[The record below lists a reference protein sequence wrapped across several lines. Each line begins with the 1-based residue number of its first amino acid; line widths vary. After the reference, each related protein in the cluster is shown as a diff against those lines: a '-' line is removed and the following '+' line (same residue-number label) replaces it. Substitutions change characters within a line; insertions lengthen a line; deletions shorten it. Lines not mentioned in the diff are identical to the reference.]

1 MRLSKIKLA
10 GFKTFVDPTVL
21 SFPSNLTGII
31 GPNGCGKSNIIDAI
45 RWVMGES
52 SARNLR
58 GESMDDVIFS
68 GSSSRPEVSKA
79 FIELYFDNE
88 NNTLDAKFA
97 RFSEIVIRRE
107 VSRDGSSNYFLNNT
121 KCRRKDIREV
131 FLGTGLGPRSYA
143 IIEQGMISRLVE
155 AKPEELRTYLEE
167 AAGISKYKE
176 KRRETELRLK
186 HTKDNLNRLNDVM
199 KEISSQL
206 NKLERQ
212 AKAANDYK
220 KLKNSER
227 DLKLNLLSLKWNNY
241 NSEIIELDK
250 NIGKSNIEHEKQ
262 KSLLTNKDKLIEE
275 TRIQRGAK
283 QDIFN
288 TSQADFY
295 HIGSEIAK
303 CEKDIEHSQESEFSR
318 QKSIDEV
325 ILNITNLKIEQEK
338 EDLRAK
344 NLENN
349 VNEKRITLDNITRE
363 LTLLNKEKSASN
375 FALQNWQTSFNEFI
389 SAQSDTKNKQEIEK
403 TKIKAF
409 EKSIELLTK
418 RLRILES
425 YTIDDEKNLSD
436 KNIIMSTAND
446 IQEKISSMLVDV
458 ERSESNDKIDDKFF
472 KALPL
477 SIRYI
482 SDNFKNLIKKIK
494 ILIRSQDDEIKD
506 IKSKINDY
514 QTSINK
520 AKKLLEDLRL
530 KIRTN
535 DDKKIKLEKER
546 IEFKQIIDKVIWK
559 SEELQK
565 SQNDLNVAISSLLSE
580 KAAAHE
586 NLSRI
591 SREKTDL
598 EDRKLLLLSSDS
610 TPTKPSSDMQ
620 NLLKKLLNDKKNQEA
635 SLADIR
641 DSLTLLDNKI
651 LGFESDKNDINII
664 ISDLREKLEI
674 MKISLSEKTAQRNS
688 LKENSDIPL
697 SEIEIAINKVSSS
710 GSIESIEKDI
720 SSMQSKINN
729 LGAINLAAIDE
740 LKDQKERKIYLDN
753 QYDDLSKSVDT
764 LENAIKTIDNET
776 KAKFKEIFDKINNNL
791 NSFFVKIFGG
801 GKAYL
806 EMTDNDLLNT
816 GVSIMARPPG
826 KLIKNINL
834 LSGGEK
840 AGVGIAF
847 VFSIFKINP
856 APFCLLDEVDA
867 PLDEANNARFCNVVR
882 EMSQTVQFIF
892 ITHNKSTMELADILS
907 GVTMREPGVSKLVS
921 VNVGEAV
928 TLTANKNSLSGNINQ
943 PS

>member
-220 KLKNSER
+220 NLKNSER

-458 ERSESNDKIDDKFF
+458 ERSE
-472 KALPL
+472 
-477 SIRYI
+477 
-482 SDNFKNLIKKIK
+482 
-494 ILIRSQDDEIKD
+494 
-506 IKSKINDY
+506 
-514 QTSINK
+514 
-520 AKKLLEDLRL
+520 
-530 KIRTN
+530 
-535 DDKKIKLEKER
+535 
-546 IEFKQIIDKVIWK
+546 
-559 SEELQK
+559 
-565 SQNDLNVAISSLLSE
+565 
-580 KAAAHE
+580 
-586 NLSRI
+586 
-591 SREKTDL
+591 
-598 EDRKLLLLSSDS
+598 
-610 TPTKPSSDMQ
+610 
-620 NLLKKLLNDKKNQEA
+620 
-635 SLADIR
+635 
-641 DSLTLLDNKI
+641 
-651 LGFESDKNDINII
+651 
-664 ISDLREKLEI
+664 
-674 MKISLSEKTAQRNS
+674 
-688 LKENSDIPL
+688 
-697 SEIEIAINKVSSS
+697 
-710 GSIESIEKDI
+710 
-720 SSMQSKINN
+720 
-729 LGAINLAAIDE
+729 
-740 LKDQKERKIYLDN
+740 
-753 QYDDLSKSVDT
+753 
-764 LENAIKTIDNET
+764 
-776 KAKFKEIFDKINNNL
+776 
-791 NSFFVKIFGG
+791 
-801 GKAYL
+801 
-806 EMTDNDLLNT
+806 
-816 GVSIMARPPG
+816 
-826 KLIKNINL
+826 
-834 LSGGEK
+834 
-840 AGVGIAF
+840 
-847 VFSIFKINP
+847 
-856 APFCLLDEVDA
+856 
-867 PLDEANNARFCNVVR
+867 
-882 EMSQTVQFIF
+882 
-892 ITHNKSTMELADILS
+892 
-907 GVTMREPGVSKLVS
+907 
-921 VNVGEAV
+921 
-928 TLTANKNSLSGNINQ
+928 
-943 PS
+943 

>member
-107 VSRDGSSNYFLNNT
+107 VSRDGVSNYSLNNT
-121 KCRRKDIREV
+121 RCRRKDIREV

-155 AKPEELRTYLEE
+155 SKPEELRTYLEE

-220 KLKNSER
+220 ELKNIER
-227 DLKLNLLSLKWNNY
+227 ELKLSLLSLKWNNY
-241 NSEIIELDK
+241 NLEIIELDK
-250 NIGKSNIEHEKQ
+250 HISKSNIEYEKQ
-262 KSLLTNKDKLIEE
+262 KSLLTSKDKLIEE
-275 TRIQRGAK
+275 TRLQRSTK
-283 QDIFN
+283 QDMFN
-288 TSQADFY
+288 TAQADFY

-318 QKSIDEV
+318 QKSIDEI
-325 ILNITNLKIEQEK
+325 ILNITSLKEDQENEGLRIKGLNNVIQEKKIE
-338 EDLRAK
+338 L
-344 NLENN
+344 N
-349 VNEKRITLDNITRE
+349 NITNQ
-363 LTLLNKEKSASN
+363 LNLLNKEKSASN
-375 FALQNWQTSFNEFI
+375 FALQNWQTSFNDFI
-389 SAQSDTKNKQEIEK
+389 SSQSETKNKQEIEK
-403 TKIKAF
+403 TKIRAS
-409 EKSIELLTK
+409 EKSIELLMK
-418 RLRILES
+418 RLKILES
-425 YTIDDEKNLSD
+425 YTIDDDQNLSD
-436 KNIIMSTAND
+436 KNMIMSTANN

-458 ERSESNDKIDDKFF
+458 QRSESLDSKNNKILKM
-472 KALPL
+472 LPS

-482 SDNFKNLIKKIK
+482 SDNLKNLIEKIK
-494 ILIRSQDDEIKD
+494 ILIRSQEDEITD
-506 IKSKINDY
+506 IKHKINDY
-514 QTSINK
+514 QSLIIT
-520 AKKLLEDLRL
+520 AKKSLDSLQLEIQAD
-530 KIRTN
+530 N
-535 DDKKIKLEKER
+535 EKKIKLEKER

-565 SQNDLNVAISSLLSE
+565 SQNDLNVSISSLVSE
-580 KAAAHE
+580 QAAADD
-586 NLSRI
+586 NLARI
-591 SREKTDL
+591 SRDKIDL
-598 EDRKLLLLSSDS
+598 EDRKLTLLSNNS
-610 TPTKPSSDMQ
+610 TPMKPSSDIQ
-620 NLLKKLLNDKKNQEA
+620 NLLRQLLNDKKDKEA
-635 SLADIR
+635 GLTEIR
-641 DSLTLLDNKI
+641 DSLTLLDKKVS
-651 LGFESDKNDINII
+651 GFESDKNDIDIT
-664 ISDLREKLEI
+664 ISGLREKLES
-674 MKISLSEKTAQRNS
+674 MKISLSQKTAQRNS
-688 LKENSDIPL
+688 LKENSDIPI
-697 SEIEIAINKVSSS
+697 SEIENALNKTSDSDS
-710 GSIESIEKDI
+710 TESIEKEI
-720 SSMQSKINN
+720 TGVQSKVNA

-740 LKDQKERKIYLDN
+740 LKDQEERKGYLDN
-753 QYDDLSKSVDT
+753 QYDDLSKSVAT
-764 LENAIKTIDNET
+764 LESAIKTIDSET
-776 KAKFKEIFDKINNNL
+776 KVKFKDIFDQINSNL
-791 NSFFVKIFGG
+791 NNYFTKIFGG

-816 GVSIMARPPG
+816 GVSMMAKPPG
-826 KLIKNINL
+826 KLVKNINL

-867 PLDEANNARFCNVVR
+867 PLDEANNARFCSVVR
-882 EMSQTVQFIF
+882 EMSKTVQFIF

-928 TLTANKNSLSGNINQ
+928 NLTANKESLSRNINQ
-943 PS
+943 PN

>member
-21 SFPSNLTGII
+21 SFPSNLTGVI

-68 GSSSRPEVSKA
+68 GSSSRSEVSKA

-107 VSRDGSSNYFLNNT
+107 VSRDGVSNYSLNNT
-121 KCRRKDIREV
+121 RCRRKDIREV

-155 AKPEELRTYLEE
+155 SKPEELRTYLEE

-220 KLKNSER
+220 ELKNTER
-227 DLKLNLLSLKWNNY
+227 SLKLSLISLKWNNY
-241 NSEIIELDK
+241 NLEIIELDK
-250 NIGKSNIEHEKQ
+250 NISKSNIEHEKQ

-275 TRIQRGAK
+275 TRLKRSAK
-283 QDIFN
+283 QEMFN
-288 TSQADFY
+288 TAQADFY

-318 QKSIDEV
+318 QKSIDEL
-325 ILNITNLKIEQEK
+325 ILNITSLKEEQEK
-338 EDLRAK
+338 EGLRIK
-344 NLENN
+344 NLDSIVQEKKIKLKN
-349 VNEKRITLDNITRE
+349 VTDE
-363 LTLLNKEKSASN
+363 LTLLSKEKSASN
-375 FALQNWQTSFNEFI
+375 FALQNWQTSFNDFI
-389 SAQSDTKNKQEIEK
+389 SSQSETKNKQEIEK
-403 TKIKAF
+403 TKIRAS
-409 EKSIELLTK
+409 EKSIELLAK
-418 RLRILES
+418 RLKILES
-425 YTIDDEKNLSD
+425 YTIDDDQNLSD

-458 ERSESNDKIDDKFF
+458 ERSESLNSSDDKLF
-472 KALPL
+472 KILPS

-482 SDNFKNLIKKIK
+482 SDNLKNLIKKIK
-494 ILIRSQDDEIKD
+494 ILIRSQEDEIAD
-506 IKSKINDY
+506 IKYKINDY
-514 QTSINK
+514 QSSISIANK
-520 AKKLLEDLRL
+520 SLSSLQLEVHAD
-530 KIRTN
+530 N
-535 DDKKIKLEKER
+535 EKKIKLEKER

-559 SEELQK
+559 SEEIQK
-565 SQNDLNVAISSLLSE
+565 SQNDLNVSISSLLSE
-580 KAAAHE
+580 QAAADE
-586 NLSRI
+586 NLARI
-591 SREKTDL
+591 NRDKVDL
-598 EDRKLLLLSSDS
+598 EDRKLMLLSNDS
-610 TPTKPSSDMQ
+610 TPAKPSSDMQ
-620 NLLKKLLNDKKNQEA
+620 NLLGQLLNDKKNKETG
-635 SLADIR
+635 LAEIR
-641 DSLTLLDNKI
+641 DSLTLLDKRTSS
-651 LGFESDKNDINII
+651 FESDKNDINII
-664 ISDLREKLEI
+664 ISDLRERLEA
-674 MKISLSEKTAQRNS
+674 MKISLSQKTAQRNS
-688 LKENSDIPL
+688 LKDNSDMPV
-697 SEIEIAINKVSSS
+697 SEIENALNKTPDSD
-710 GSIESIEKDI
+710 SIESIEKEI
-720 SSMQSKINN
+720 SRVQSKVNT

-740 LKDQKERKIYLDN
+740 LKDQQERKIYLDN
-753 QYDDLSKSVDT
+753 QYDDLSKSVAT
-764 LENAIKTIDNET
+764 LEGAIKTIDNET
-776 KAKFKEIFDKINNNL
+776 KVKFKDIFDQINSNL
-791 NSFFVKIFGG
+791 NNYFTKIFGG

-867 PLDEANNARFCNVVR
+867 PLDEANNARFCSVVK
-882 EMSQTVQFIF
+882 EMSETVQFIF

-928 TLTANKNSLSGNINQ
+928 NLTANKQSLSGNINQ
-943 PS
+943 PN

>member
-107 VSRDGSSNYFLNNT
+107 VSRDGVSNYSLNNT
-121 KCRRKDIREV
+121 RCRRKDIREV

-155 AKPEELRTYLEE
+155 SKPEELRTYLEE

-220 KLKNSER
+220 ELKNIER
-227 DLKLNLLSLKWNNY
+227 ELKLSLLSLKWNNY
-241 NSEIIELDK
+241 NLEIIELDK
-250 NIGKSNIEHEKQ
+250 DISKSNIEYEKQ
-262 KSLLTNKDKLIEE
+262 KSLLTSKDKLIEE
-275 TRIQRGAK
+275 TRLQRSTK
-283 QDIFN
+283 QDMFN
-288 TSQADFY
+288 TAQADFY

-318 QKSIDEV
+318 QKSIDEI
-325 ILNITNLKIEQEK
+325 ILNITSLKEDQENEGLRIKGLNNVIQEKKIE
-338 EDLRAK
+338 L
-344 NLENN
+344 N
-349 VNEKRITLDNITRE
+349 NITNE
-363 LTLLNKEKSASN
+363 LNLLNKEKSASN
-375 FALQNWQTSFNEFI
+375 FALQNWQTSFNDFI
-389 SAQSDTKNKQEIEK
+389 SSQSETKNKQEIEK
-403 TKIKAF
+403 TKIRAS

-418 RLRILES
+418 RLKILES
-425 YTIDDEKNLSD
+425 YTIDDDQNLSD
-436 KNIIMSTAND
+436 KNMIMSTAND

-458 ERSESNDKIDDKFF
+458 ERSESLDSKNNKMLKM
-472 KALPL
+472 LPS

-482 SDNFKNLIKKIK
+482 SDNLKNLIKKIK
-494 ILIRSQDDEIKD
+494 ILIRSQEDEITD
-506 IKSKINDY
+506 IKHKINDY
-514 QTSINK
+514 QSLIIT
-520 AKKLLEDLRL
+520 AKKSLDSLQLEIQAD
-530 KIRTN
+530 N
-535 DDKKIKLEKER
+535 EKKIKLEKER

-565 SQNDLNVAISSLLSE
+565 SQNDLNVSISSLVSE
-580 KAAAHE
+580 QTAADD
-586 NLSRI
+586 NLARI
-591 SREKTDL
+591 SRDKIDL
-598 EDRKLLLLSSDS
+598 EDRKLTLLSNDS
-610 TPTKPSSDMQ
+610 TPMKPSSDIQ
-620 NLLKKLLNDKKNQEA
+620 NLLRQLLNDKKNKEA
-635 SLADIR
+635 GLTEIR
-641 DSLTLLDNKI
+641 DSLTLLDKKVS
-651 LGFESDKNDINII
+651 GFESDKNDIDIT
-664 ISDLREKLEI
+664 ISGLRERLES
-674 MKISLSEKTAQRNS
+674 MKISLSQKTAQRNS
-688 LKENSDIPL
+688 LKENSDIPV
-697 SEIEIAINKVSSS
+697 SEIENALNKTSDSDS
-710 GSIESIEKDI
+710 TESIEKEI
-720 SSMQSKINN
+720 TEVQSKVNA

-740 LKDQKERKIYLDN
+740 LKDQEERKGYLDN
-753 QYDDLSKSVDT
+753 QYDDLSKSVAT
-764 LENAIKTIDNET
+764 LESAIKTIDSET
-776 KAKFKEIFDKINNNL
+776 KVKFKDIFDQINSNL
-791 NSFFVKIFGG
+791 NNYFTKIFGG

-816 GVSIMARPPG
+816 GVSMMARPPG
-826 KLIKNINL
+826 KLVKNINL

-867 PLDEANNARFCNVVR
+867 PLDEANNARFCSVVK
-882 EMSQTVQFIF
+882 EMSKTVQFIF

-928 TLTANKNSLSGNINQ
+928 NLTANKESLSRNINQ
-943 PS
+943 PN

>member
-97 RFSEIVIRRE
+97 KFSEIVIRRE
-107 VSRDGSSNYFLNNT
+107 VSRDGVSNYSLNNT
-121 KCRRKDIREV
+121 RCRRKDIREV

-155 AKPEELRTYLEE
+155 SKPEELRTYLEE

-220 KLKNSER
+220 ELKNTER
-227 DLKLNLLSLKWNNY
+227 SLKLSLLSLKWNNY
-241 NSEIIELDK
+241 NLEIMELDK
-250 NIGKSNIEHEKQ
+250 NISKSNIEHEKQ

-275 TRIQRGAK
+275 TRLQRSAK
-283 QDIFN
+283 QEIFN
-288 TSQADFY
+288 TAQADFY

-318 QKSIDEV
+318 QKSIDELV
-325 ILNITNLKIEQEK
+325 LNITSLKEEQEK
-338 EDLRAK
+338 EGLRIK
-344 NLENN
+344 NLDSVVQEKKIKLKN
-349 VNEKRITLDNITRE
+349 VTDE
-363 LTLLNKEKSASN
+363 LTLLNEEKSASN
-375 FALQNWQTSFNEFI
+375 FALQNWQTSFNNFI
-389 SAQSDTKNKQEIEK
+389 SSQSETKNKQEIEK
-403 TKIKAF
+403 TKIRAS

-418 RLRILES
+418 RLKILES
-425 YTIDDEKNLSD
+425 YTIDDDQNLSD

-458 ERSESNDKIDDKFF
+458 ERSESLNSSNDKLF
-472 KALPL
+472 KILPS

-482 SDNFKNLIKKIK
+482 ADNLKSLIKKIK
-494 ILIRSQDDEIKD
+494 ILIRSQEDEIAD
-506 IKSKINDY
+506 IKHKINDY
-514 QTSINK
+514 QSSISV
-520 AKKLLEDLRL
+520 AKESLNSLQLEIHAD
-530 KIRTN
+530 N
-535 DDKKIKLEKER
+535 EKKIKLEKER

-565 SQNDLNVAISSLLSE
+565 SQNDLNISISSLLSE
-580 KAAAHE
+580 QIAADE
-586 NLSRI
+586 NLARI
-591 SREKTDL
+591 NRDKVDL
-598 EDRKLLLLSSDS
+598 EDRKLTLLSNDS
-610 TPTKPSSDMQ
+610 TPMKPSSDMQ
-620 NLLKKLLNDKKNQEA
+620 NLLKQLLNDKKNKETG
-635 SLADIR
+635 LAEIR
-641 DSLTLLDNKI
+641 DSLTLLDKKTS
-651 LGFESDKNDINII
+651 GFESDKNDINII
-664 ISDLREKLEI
+664 ISDLRERLES
-674 MKISLSEKTAQRNS
+674 MKISLSQKTAQRNS
-688 LKENSDIPL
+688 LKDNSDIPVL
-697 SEIEIAINKVSSS
+697 EIENALNKTSDSD
-710 GSIESIEKDI
+710 SIESIEKEI
-720 SSMQSKINN
+720 SRVQSKVNV

-740 LKDQKERKIYLDN
+740 LKDQQERKVYLDN
-753 QYDDLSKSVDT
+753 QYDDLSKSVAT
-764 LENAIKTIDNET
+764 LEGAIKTIDNET
-776 KAKFKEIFDKINNNL
+776 KVKFKDIFDQINNNL
-791 NSFFVKIFGG
+791 NNYFTKIFGG

-867 PLDEANNARFCNVVR
+867 PLDEANNARFCSVVK
-882 EMSQTVQFIF
+882 EMSETVQFIF

-907 GVTMREPGVSKLVS
+907 GVTMGEPGVSKLVS

-928 TLTANKNSLSGNINQ
+928 NLTANKQSLSGNINQ
-943 PS
+943 PN

>member
-68 GSSSRPEVSKA
+68 GSSSRSEVSKA

-107 VSRDGSSNYFLNNT
+107 VSRDGVSNYSLNNT
-121 KCRRKDIREV
+121 RCRRKDIREV

-155 AKPEELRTYLEE
+155 SKPEELRTYLEE

-220 KLKNSER
+220 ELKNTER
-227 DLKLNLLSLKWNNY
+227 SLKLSLISLKWNNY
-241 NSEIIELDK
+241 NLEIIELDK
-250 NIGKSNIEHEKQ
+250 NISKSNIEHEKQ

-275 TRIQRGAK
+275 TRLKRSAK
-283 QDIFN
+283 QEMFN
-288 TSQADFY
+288 TAQADFY

-318 QKSIDEV
+318 QKSIDEL
-325 ILNITNLKIEQEK
+325 ILNITSLKEEQEK
-338 EDLRAK
+338 EGLRIK
-344 NLENN
+344 NLDSIVQEKKIKLKN
-349 VNEKRITLDNITRE
+349 VTDE
-363 LTLLNKEKSASN
+363 LTLLSKEKSASN
-375 FALQNWQTSFNEFI
+375 FALQNWQTSFNDFI
-389 SAQSDTKNKQEIEK
+389 SSQSETKNKQEIEK
-403 TKIKAF
+403 TKIRAS
-409 EKSIELLTK
+409 EKSIELLAK
-418 RLRILES
+418 RLKILES
-425 YTIDDEKNLSD
+425 YTIDDDQNLSD

-458 ERSESNDKIDDKFF
+458 ERSESLNSSDDKLF
-472 KALPL
+472 KILPS

-482 SDNFKNLIKKIK
+482 SDNLKNLIKKIK
-494 ILIRSQDDEIKD
+494 ILIRSQEDEIAD
-506 IKSKINDY
+506 IKYKINDY
-514 QTSINK
+514 QSSISIANK
-520 AKKLLEDLRL
+520 SLSSLQLEVHAD
-530 KIRTN
+530 N
-535 DDKKIKLEKER
+535 EKKIKLEKER

-559 SEELQK
+559 SEEIQK
-565 SQNDLNVAISSLLSE
+565 SQNDLNVSISSLLSE
-580 KAAAHE
+580 QAAADE
-586 NLSRI
+586 NLARI
-591 SREKTDL
+591 NRDKVDL
-598 EDRKLLLLSSDS
+598 EDRKLMLLSNDS
-610 TPTKPSSDMQ
+610 TPAKPSSDMQ
-620 NLLKKLLNDKKNQEA
+620 NLLGQLLNDKKNKETG
-635 SLADIR
+635 LAEIR
-641 DSLTLLDNKI
+641 DSLTLLDKRTSS
-651 LGFESDKNDINII
+651 FESDKNDINII
-664 ISDLREKLEI
+664 ISDLRERLEA
-674 MKISLSEKTAQRNS
+674 MKISLSQKTAQRNS
-688 LKENSDIPL
+688 LKDNSDMPV
-697 SEIEIAINKVSSS
+697 SEIENALNKTPDSD
-710 GSIESIEKDI
+710 SIESIEKEI
-720 SSMQSKINN
+720 SRVQSKVNT

-740 LKDQKERKIYLDN
+740 LKDQQERKIYLDN
-753 QYDDLSKSVDT
+753 QYDDLSKSVAT
-764 LENAIKTIDNET
+764 LEGAIKTIDNET
-776 KAKFKEIFDKINNNL
+776 KVKFKDIFDQINSNL
-791 NSFFVKIFGG
+791 NNYFTKIFGG

-867 PLDEANNARFCNVVR
+867 PLDEANNARFCSVVK
-882 EMSQTVQFIF
+882 EMSETVQFIF

-928 TLTANKNSLSGNINQ
+928 NLTANKQSLSGNINQ
-943 PS
+943 PN

>member
-107 VSRDGSSNYFLNNT
+107 VSRDGVSNYSLNNT
-121 KCRRKDIREV
+121 RCRRKDIREV

-155 AKPEELRTYLEE
+155 SKPEELRTYLEE

-220 KLKNSER
+220 ELKNTER
-227 DLKLNLLSLKWNNY
+227 SLKLSLISLKWNNY
-241 NSEIIELDK
+241 NLEIIELDK
-250 NIGKSNIEHEKQ
+250 NISKSNIEHEKQ

-275 TRIQRGAK
+275 TRLKRSAK
-283 QDIFN
+283 QEMFN
-288 TSQADFY
+288 TAQADFY

-318 QKSIDEV
+318 QKSIDEF
-325 ILNITNLKIEQEK
+325 ILNITSLKEEQEK
-338 EDLRAK
+338 EGLRIK
-344 NLENN
+344 NLDSIIQEKKIKLKN
-349 VNEKRITLDNITRE
+349 VTDE

-375 FALQNWQTSFNEFI
+375 FALQNWQTSFNDFI
-389 SAQSDTKNKQEIEK
+389 SSQSETKNKQEIEK
-403 TKIKAF
+403 TKIRAS

-418 RLRILES
+418 RLKILES
-425 YTIDDEKNLSD
+425 YTIDDDQNLSD

-458 ERSESNDKIDDKFF
+458 ERSESLNSSDDKLF
-472 KALPL
+472 KILPS

-482 SDNFKNLIKKIK
+482 SDNLKSLIKKIK
-494 ILIRSQDDEIKD
+494 ILIRSQEDEIAD
-506 IKSKINDY
+506 IKYKINDY
-514 QTSINK
+514 QSSISIANK
-520 AKKLLEDLRL
+520 SLSSLQLEVHAD
-530 KIRTN
+530 N
-535 DDKKIKLEKER
+535 EKKIKLEKER

-559 SEELQK
+559 SEEIQK
-565 SQNDLNVAISSLLSE
+565 SQNDLNVSISSLLSE
-580 KAAAHE
+580 QAAADE
-586 NLSRI
+586 NLARI
-591 SREKTDL
+591 NRDKVDL
-598 EDRKLLLLSSDS
+598 EDRKLMLLSNDS
-610 TPTKPSSDMQ
+610 TPAKPSSDMQ
-620 NLLKKLLNDKKNQEA
+620 NLLGQLLNDKKNKETG
-635 SLADIR
+635 LAEIR
-641 DSLTLLDNKI
+641 DSLTLLDKRTSS
-651 LGFESDKNDINII
+651 FESDKNDINII
-664 ISDLREKLEI
+664 ISDLRERLEA
-674 MKISLSEKTAQRNS
+674 MKISLSQKTAQRNS
-688 LKENSDIPL
+688 LKDNSDMPV
-697 SEIEIAINKVSSS
+697 SEIENALNKTPDSD
-710 GSIESIEKDI
+710 SIESIEKEI
-720 SSMQSKINN
+720 SRVQSKVNT

-740 LKDQKERKIYLDN
+740 LKDQQERKLYLDN
-753 QYDDLSKSVDT
+753 QYDDLSKSVAT
-764 LENAIKTIDNET
+764 LEGAIKTIDNET
-776 KAKFKEIFDKINNNL
+776 KVKFKDIFDQINSNL
-791 NSFFVKIFGG
+791 NNYFTKIFGG

-867 PLDEANNARFCNVVR
+867 PLDEANNARFCSVVK
-882 EMSQTVQFIF
+882 EMSETVQFIF

-928 TLTANKNSLSGNINQ
+928 NLTANKQSLSGNINQ
-943 PS
+943 PN

>member
-10 GFKTFVDPTVL
+10 GFKTFVDPTIL

-107 VSRDGSSNYFLNNT
+107 VSRDGISNYSLNNT
-121 KCRRKDIREV
+121 RCRRKDIREV

-155 AKPEELRTYLEE
+155 SKPEELRTYLEE

-212 AKAANDYK
+212 AKAANDYRE
-220 KLKNSER
+220 LKNTER
-227 DLKLNLLSLKWNNY
+227 DLRLSLLSLKWNNY
-241 NSEIIELDK
+241 NLEIIELDK
-250 NIGKSNIEHEKQ
+250 TISKSSIEHEKQ
-262 KSLLTNKDKLIEE
+262 KSLLTSKDKLIEE
-275 TRIQRGAK
+275 TRLQRSAK
-283 QDIFN
+283 QEIFN
-288 TSQADFY
+288 AAQANFY

-318 QKSIDEV
+318 QKSIDELV
-325 ILNITNLKIEQEK
+325 LNITSLKEEQEK
-338 EDLRAK
+338 ESLRIK
-344 NLENN
+344 NLDGVIKEQKAKLNN
-349 VNEKRITLDNITRE
+349 VTDELDMSY
-363 LTLLNKEKSASN
+363 KEKSASN
-375 FALQNWQTSFNEFI
+375 FALQNWQTSFNNFI
-389 SAQSDTKNKQEIEK
+389 SSQSEKKNKQEIEK
-403 TKIKAF
+403 TKIRAS

-418 RLRILES
+418 RLKILES
-425 YTIDDEKNLSD
+425 YTIDDDQNLSE

-446 IQEKISSMLVDV
+446 IQEKVSSILVDV
-458 ERSESNDKIDDKFF
+458 ERSISLDKNDNKLFKI
-472 KALPL
+472 LPS

-482 SDNFKNLIKKIK
+482 SDNLKSLVQNIK
-494 ILIRSQDDEIKD
+494 ILIRSQEDEITD
-506 IKSKINDY
+506 IKHKINDY
-514 QTSINK
+514 QESISM
-520 AKKLLEDLRL
+520 AKKSLNSLELEVHAD
-530 KIRTN
+530 N
-535 DDKKIKLEKER
+535 EKKAKLEKEK

-559 SEELQK
+559 SEELQR
-565 SQNDLNVAISSLLSE
+565 SQNDLNVSISSLLSE
-580 KAAAHE
+580 QTAADE
-586 NLSRI
+586 NLTRI
-591 SREKTDL
+591 NRDKVSL
-598 EDRKLLLLSSDS
+598 EDRKLILLSSDS
-610 TPTKPSSDMQ
+610 TPMKPSSDMQ
-620 NLLKKLLNDKKNQEA
+620 NLLKKLLNDKKNKEIG
-635 SLADIR
+635 LTEIR
-641 DSLTLLDNKI
+641 DSLTLLDKKTSV
-651 LGFESDKNDINII
+651 FESDKNDINIV
-664 ISDLREKLEI
+664 ISDLRERLEL

-688 LKENSDIPL
+688 LKDNSDIPTL
-697 SEIEIAINKVSSS
+697 EIENALNKTLDSD
-710 GSIESIEKDI
+710 SIDSIEKEI
-720 SSMQSKINN
+720 SKVQSKVNV

-740 LKDQKERKIYLDN
+740 LKDQKERKLYLDN
-753 QYDDLSKSVDT
+753 QYDDLSKSVAT
-764 LENAIKTIDNET
+764 LEGAIKTIDSET
-776 KAKFKEIFDKINNNL
+776 KVKFKDIFDQINSNL
-791 NSFFVKIFGG
+791 NNYFTKIFGG

-867 PLDEANNARFCNVVR
+867 PLDEANNARFCSVVK
-882 EMSQTVQFIF
+882 EMSETVQFIF

-928 TLTANKNSLSGNINQ
+928 NLTANKQSLSGNINQ
-943 PS
+943 PN

>member
-107 VSRDGSSNYFLNNT
+107 VSRDGISNYSLNNT
-121 KCRRKDIREV
+121 RCRRKDIREV

-155 AKPEELRTYLEE
+155 SKPEELRTYLEE

-220 KLKNSER
+220 ELKNTER
-227 DLKLNLLSLKWNNY
+227 GLKLSLLSLKWNNY
-241 NSEIIELDK
+241 NLEIIELDK
-250 NIGKSNIEHEKQ
+250 NIGKSNIEYEKQ

-275 TRIQRGAK
+275 TRLQRSAK
-283 QDIFN
+283 QEIFN
-288 TSQADFY
+288 TAQADFY

-318 QKSIDEV
+318 QKSIDEL
-325 ILNITNLKIEQEK
+325 ILNITSLREEQEK
-338 EDLRAK
+338 ESLRIK
-344 NLENN
+344 SLDSIVQEKKIKLNN
-349 VNEKRITLDNITRE
+349 VTNELA
-363 LTLLNKEKSASN
+363 LLNEEKSASN
-375 FALQNWQTSFNEFI
+375 FALQNWQTSFNDFI
-389 SAQSDTKNKQEIEK
+389 SSQSETKNKQEIEK
-403 TKIKAF
+403 TKIKAS

-418 RLRILES
+418 RLKILES
-425 YTIDDEKNLSD
+425 YTIDDDQNLSD

-446 IQEKISSMLVDV
+446 IQEKISSILVDV
-458 ERSESNDKIDDKFF
+458 ERSESLGSKDDKLF
-472 KALPL
+472 KILPS

-482 SDNFKNLIKKIK
+482 SDNLKNLIEKIK
-494 ILIRSQDDEIKD
+494 ILIRSQEDEIAD
-506 IKSKINDY
+506 IKHKINDY
-514 QTSINK
+514 QSSIYV
-520 AKKLLEDLRL
+520 AKKSLDSLQLEVHAD
-530 KIRTN
+530 N
-535 DDKKIKLEKER
+535 EKKIKLEKER
-546 IEFKQIIDKVIWK
+546 IEFKQIIDKIIWK

-565 SQNDLNVAISSLLSE
+565 SQNDLNISISSLLSE
-580 KAAAHE
+580 QIAADE
-586 NLSRI
+586 NLARI
-591 SREKTDL
+591 NRDKVDL
-598 EDRKLLLLSSDS
+598 EDRKLTLLSNDS

-620 NLLKKLLNDKKNQEA
+620 KLLRQLLNDKKNKETG
-635 SLADIR
+635 LTEIR
-641 DSLTLLDNKI
+641 DSLTLLDKKTS
-651 LGFESDKNDINII
+651 GFESDKNDINII
-664 ISDLREKLEI
+664 ISDLRERLES
-674 MKISLSEKTAQRNS
+674 MKISLSQKTAQRNS
-688 LKENSDIPL
+688 LKENSDMPV
-697 SEIEIAINKVSSS
+697 SEIENALNKTSDSDN
-710 GSIESIEKDI
+710 IEAIEKEI
-720 SSMQSKINN
+720 SGVQSKVNT

-740 LKDQKERKIYLDN
+740 LKDQQERKVYLDN
-753 QYDDLSKSVDT
+753 QYDDLSKSVAT
-764 LENAIKTIDNET
+764 LEGAIKTIDNET
-776 KAKFKEIFDKINNNL
+776 KIKFKDIFDKINSNL
-791 NSFFVKIFGG
+791 NNYFTKIFGG

-867 PLDEANNARFCNVVR
+867 PLDEANNARFCSVVK
-882 EMSQTVQFIF
+882 EMSETVQFIF

-907 GVTMREPGVSKLVS
+907 GVTMGEPGVSKLVS

-928 TLTANKNSLSGNINQ
+928 NLTANTQPLSGNINQ
-943 PS
+943 PN

>member
-338 EDLRAK
+338 EDLRSK

-458 ERSESNDKIDDKFF
+458 ERSESNNKIDDKFF

-535 DDKKIKLEKER
+535 DEKKIKLEKER

-776 KAKFKEIFDKINNNL
+776 KAKFKEIFDQINNNL